1 MESSRFHYE
10 MKVTTSAL
18 DQHYIKTK
26 KKKQEKTV
34 TAIVNSSKYKTL
46 IKDWIAVD
54 HYTYLKFH

>member
-1 MESSRFHYE
+1 

-34 TAIVNSSKYKTL
+34 TAIVKSNKYKTL